1 MPEDVSRNKSKIP
14 RCCARNQD
22 LLTKWGVDQAYITGF
37 EKIYQDLLAY
47 DNEQQA
53 LKSRLKEKTAA
64 VKETL
69 ATLSVQRRNTRHMVK
84 DHFPQE
90 S

>member
-1 MPEDVSRNKSKIP
+1 MLAGLK
-14 RCCARNQD
+14 ANQD
-22 LLTKWGVDQAYITGF
+22 LLTSWGVDQAYLTNF
-37 EKIYQDLLAY
+37 EKLYQDLLTY

-64 VKETL
+64 INENVALLRKR
-69 ATLSVQRRNTRHMVK
+69 RRNARNMVK

-90 S
+90 SWKEFGIDATR